1 MSDAVSPDDRRAF
14 IAERRRVSV
23 HRFDTLLSPP
33 ADPRQVSGEHFEGG
47 GYHYYPA
54 RDQARDWLAAAGFRI
69 EDEQEADYYWHFLLE
84 RR

>member
-1 MSDAVSPDDRRAF
+1 MKPSTARLSGIPKV
-14 IAERRRVSV
+14 
-23 HRFDTLLSPP
+23 RFVTGWQPTISQSEPP
-33 ADPRQVSGEHFEGG
+33 GEHFEGG

-69 EDEQEADYYWHFLLE
+69 EDEQEADYYSHFLLE